1 MCRPGLGREGWDKWD
16 RRHHL
21 NNLGTGRA
29 GDHSPT
35 TSCFQLDIPLWKFCY
50 MHEYSGVLWVPV
62 PPRLHRRP
70 HREMYGRE
78 WMRAG
83 HHVRRECQVPQ
94 HTRLLQVFLSTRIWG
109 RWERVVQQLV
119 TLIDCVLLPQ
129 LFRLLRLTDS
139 FHQWTSDS
147 SFFQYLLWL
156 IGQLFSSQ
164 MMKIIEGTS
173 HLLYKRQSLFFTVF
187 TICLYIT
194 L

>member
-21 NNLGTGRA
+21 NNLGTGGA

-50 MHEYSGVLWVPV
+50 MHEYSGVLWMPV
-62 PPRLHRRP
+62 STRLHWRP

-78 WMRAG
+78 WVRAG

-119 TLIDCVLLPQ
+119 TLNWLCPPASTFFSPPETHGLVSAMDIRQFLLSV
-129 LFRLLRLTDS
+129 FTVAYRTV
-139 FHQWTSDS
+139 
-147 SFFQYLLWL
+147 
-156 IGQLFSSQ
+156 I
-164 MMKIIEGTS
+164 
-173 HLLYKRQSLFFTVF
+173 FFTNDEDNWRN
-187 TICLYIT
+187 ISPSI
-194 L
+194 